1 MGNAQMPVNTRRYM
15 GGNSP
20 IGRVALVFPICC
32 AFFCA
37 VAHADG
43 ECTSGY
49 GLVDTDDINFNGIV
63 HTIQNECQ
71 PGYEKYFGDYR
82 LLYPVARNVV
92 TRCPSG
98 QRYSSGS
105 CVSYSQAGCANGF
118 VYDTV
123 ATTVSAFEPAVQN
136 ECVPGYVPLYNSSR
150 TAIGYP
156 IFSFSNKCATGYYPT
171 SNGCVARSQS
181 DCPSGY
187 LSVAPDAGFAR
198 YNVND
203 ECDTNYT
210 DYGDTPVCAQ
220 YLGVNTAD
228 FCTPLCNYGYNHTHA
243 DTCARP
249 CNDLH
254 YLMTSNGIQL
264 PLYLDKTTTRAMA
277 FGAPNDGVCYLNLLS
292 GTANGT
298 INMRDEAGNT
308 YHGVQ

>member
-1 MGNAQMPVNTRRYM
+1 MPVNTRKYV
-15 GGNSP
+15 GGNGP

-32 AFFCA
+32 AFFCVA
-37 VAHADG
+37 AHADG
-43 ECTSGY
+43 ACGSGY
-49 GLVDTDDINFNGIV
+49 TVADTDDISYGTFV
-63 HTIQNECQ
+63 HSIQNECQ
-71 PGYEKYFGDYR
+71 PGYQKYSSDYS
-82 LLYPVARNVV
+82 LAYIAARDVE

-98 QRYSSGS
+98 QYYSSGS
-105 CVSYSQAGCANGF
+105 CVSYTRGGCENGF
-118 VYDTV
+118 VDATPSVSSSTFEPHHANECYGGYDTMV
-123 ATTVSAFEPAVQN
+123 VHRDV
-136 ECVPGYVPLYNSSR
+136 
-150 TAIGYP
+150 GYP
-156 IFSFSNKCATGYYPT
+156 IFSFNAKCGVGYYPT
-171 SNGCVARSQS
+171 ANGCAARSQS
-181 DCPSGY
+181 DCPTGY
-187 LSVAPDAGFAR
+187 GELVPTTAFAR
-198 YNVND
+198 YNAND

-220 YLGVNTAD
+220 YLGVNTSD
-228 FCTPLCNYGYNHTHA
+228 TCTTLCNYGYNHTHA